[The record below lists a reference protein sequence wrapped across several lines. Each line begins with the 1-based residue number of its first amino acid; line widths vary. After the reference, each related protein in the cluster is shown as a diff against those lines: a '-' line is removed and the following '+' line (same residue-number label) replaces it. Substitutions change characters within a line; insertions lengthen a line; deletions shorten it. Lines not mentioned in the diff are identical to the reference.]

1 MGIPVEFEKR
11 SKPRI
16 NRFFDELASDSR
28 IDDSERAFVVNIFYR
43 TVDFAVTQIEVRFQG
58 MRMVAEKFN
67 FLFPANFVKL
77 DVAQIKEATLNI
89 VRAYG
94 DDFESSDLER
104 KVRSF
109 QIEFVD
115 ELNAEDVTS
124 VSSIMEII
132 YKARVASSFPQLC
145 KLLLLFLTISVTASA
160 ERFFSKLKI
169 IKSYLRS
176 SMAQEPLDGLTLISI
191 ENNKITQTIKD
202 EVINH
207 FTCVNAV
214 RKSRFS

>member
-1 MGIPVEFEKR
+1 
-11 SKPRI
+11 
-16 NRFFDELASDSR
+16 
-28 IDDSERAFVVNIFYR
+28 
-43 TVDFAVTQIEVRFQG
+43 
-58 MRMVAEKFN
+58 MVAEKFN
-67 FLFPANFVKL
+67 LLFPGNFVKL

-94 DDFESSDLER
+94 DDFESDDLER
-104 KVRSF
+104 EVRSF
-109 QIEFVD
+109 QIEFLD
-115 ELNAEDVTS
+115 ELSAEDVTS

-145 KLLLLFLTISVTASA
+145 KLLLLFLTIPVTVVSA

-176 SMAQEPLDGLTLISI
+176 SMAQERLDGLTLISI
-191 ENNKITQTIKD
+191 ENNEIIQTIKD

-207 FTCVNAV
+207 FACVINAV

>member
-1 MGIPVEFEKR
+1 M
-11 SKPRI
+11 
-16 NRFFDELASDSR
+16 
-28 IDDSERAFVVNIFYR
+28 
-43 TVDFAVTQIEVRFQG
+43 
-58 MRMVAEKFN
+58 
-67 FLFPANFVKL
+67 KL

-94 DDFESSDLER
+94 DDFDSDDLKRE
-104 KVRSF
+104 VRSF
-109 QIEFVD
+109 QIEFLD

-132 YKARVASSFPQLC
+132 YKVASSFPQLC
-145 KLLLLFLTISVTASA
+145 KLLLLFLTIPVTVASA
-160 ERFFSKLKI
+160 EWSFSKLKI
-169 IKSYLRS
+169 IKSCLGS
-176 SMAQEPLDGLTLISI
+176 SMAQERLDRLTLISI
-191 ENNKITQTIKD
+191 ENNEITQTIKD

>member
-1 MGIPVEFEKR
+1 M
-11 SKPRI
+11 
-16 NRFFDELASDSR
+16 
-28 IDDSERAFVVNIFYR
+28 
-43 TVDFAVTQIEVRFQG
+43 
-58 MRMVAEKFN
+58 
-67 FLFPANFVKL
+67 KL

-94 DDFESSDLER
+94 DDFDSDDLKRE
-104 KVRSF
+104 VRSF
-109 QIEFVD
+109 QIEFLD

-132 YKARVASSFPQLC
+132 YKVASSFPQLC
-145 KLLLLFLTISVTASA
+145 KLLLLFLTIPVTVASA
-160 ERFFSKLKI
+160 EWSFSKLKI

-176 SMAQEPLDGLTLISI
+176 SMAQERLDRLTLISI
-191 ENNKITQTIKD
+191 ENNEITQTIKD

>member
-1 MGIPVEFEKR
+1 M
-11 SKPRI
+11 
-16 NRFFDELASDSR
+16 
-28 IDDSERAFVVNIFYR
+28 
-43 TVDFAVTQIEVRFQG
+43 
-58 MRMVAEKFN
+58 
-67 FLFPANFVKL
+67 KL

-94 DDFESSDLER
+94 DDFDSDDLKRE
-104 KVRSF
+104 VRSF
-109 QIEFVD
+109 QIEFLD

-132 YKARVASSFPQLC
+132 YKVASSFPQLC
-145 KLLLLFLTISVTASA
+145 KLLLLFLIIPVTVASA
-160 ERFFSKLKI
+160 EWSFSKLKI

-176 SMAQEPLDGLTLISI
+176 SMAQERLDRLTLISI
-191 ENNKITQTIKD
+191 ENNEITQTIKD